1 MKLILKEYLASLR
14 ERDEL
19 DVILPDLLSL
29 MGLNV
34 FISPSR
40 GGKEY
45 GVDVAA
51 VGSIDKGVEKVY
63 LFSIKSGNLTSDT
76 WDGDQKQSLR
86 PSLNHICDTFV
97 NSRVPP
103 EYKDKPIVICL
114 CFGGQVNSIIRQEV
128 TGYMANNSYGR
139 ISFEEW
145 NGDKIADLILDN
157 MFREELLPRQWQS
170 NLRKSLALLE
180 EPKRSSEHFNALVR
194 LILEDDVA
202 KKIVKSLIQL
212 NLVLW
217 VLFSWCRDEKN
228 LEAAYISTEYSLLLA
243 WDSAKKS
250 PRKTTVKSAFE
261 NLLKT
266 YHTISDAY
274 LEKSIF
280 PFVDK
285 KHAISQLVSAPCSI
299 SINLKLFD
307 ILGRLT
313 IKGQWLLFELSEL
326 YKKDV
331 SKKYDSEEQKAI
343 KKQLRKVK
351 GAINQ
356 LVINNPLLLSPYK
369 DEHAIELAMA
379 LHLLYQDNND
389 DGFAES
395 WLDAVVDRVT
405 FSFITNGMYP
415 TNLHSYEQLL
425 EHRNK
430 DKTDSSYK
438 ESVTK
443 ASILYPTLT
452 ILCELYG
459 REEAAKQLEGFSS
472 EHLKHCTLQY
482 WYPNEASEEHVFS
495 GTDQHGVA
503 TTDFPINGKAALEH
517 VEEESQ
523 YSNFFWELSA
533 VKQGY
538 LPLVLMACR
547 HYRYPVPFNLL
558 FPERLKANNREVDKT

>member
-86 PSLNHICDTFV
+86 PSLNHIRDTFI

-114 CFGGQVNSIIRQEV
+114 CFGGQVSSIIRQEV
-128 TGYMANNSYGR
+128 TGYMENNSYGR

-180 EPKRSSEHFNALVR
+180 EPKISSEHFNALVR
-194 LILEDDVA
+194 LILEDDDA

-217 VLFSWCRDEKN
+217 VLFSWCRDEEN
-228 LEAAYISTEYSLLLA
+228 LEAAYMSAEYSLLLA
-243 WDSAKKS
+243 WDSAKNF

-285 KHAISQLVSAPCSI
+285 KHAISKLVSAPCSI

-307 ILGRLT
+307 ILGRLA
-313 IKGQWLLFELSEL
+313 IKGQWLLHELSVGYKQDEDQECSEL
-326 YKKDV
+326 
-331 SKKYDSEEQKAI
+331 EES
-343 KKQLRKVK
+343 LRKVK
-351 GAINQ
+351 WAINQ

-369 DEHAIELAMA
+369 DEQAIELAMA
-379 LHLLYQDNND
+379 LHLLYQDSRD

-395 WLDAVVDRVT
+395 WLDALVERVT
-405 FSFITNGMYP
+405 FSYMTNGMYP
-415 TNLHSYEQLL
+415 TNLYSYEQLID
-425 EHRNK
+425 HRNK
-430 DKTDSSYK
+430 EKPDSSYK

-443 ASILYPTLT
+443 ASILYPVLT
-452 ILCELYG
+452 VFCELYD
-459 REEAAKQLEGFSS
+459 REEAATRLEDFSK
-472 EHLKHCTLQY
+472 EDLKHCTLQY
-482 WYPNEASEEHVFS
+482 WYPNEASEEHLFT

-503 TTDFPINGKAALEH
+503 TTGCPINGKLALEH
-517 VEEESQ
+517 VEEECK
-523 YSNFFWELSA
+523 YSNFFWQLSA
-533 VKQGY
+533 VKKGY

-558 FPERLKANNREVDKT
+558 FPENSKKKGRKGDKK